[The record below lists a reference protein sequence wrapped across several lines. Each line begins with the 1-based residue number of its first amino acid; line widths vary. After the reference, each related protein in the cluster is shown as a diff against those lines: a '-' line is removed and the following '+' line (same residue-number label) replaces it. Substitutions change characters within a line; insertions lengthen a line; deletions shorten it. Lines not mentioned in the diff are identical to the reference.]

1 MFNPGAANT
10 PRKTARLPNGD
21 VADINFALSTGRS
34 TSKVVNVMMVEPM
47 ADSMM
52 EIDEVEREQLYRE
65 YVDPP
70 ELKAQHLRNLRVP
83 IDEYLL
89 YFAFQRTQN

>member
-1 MFNPGAANT
+1 MT
-10 PRKTARLPNGD
+10 L
-21 VADINFALSTGRS
+21 
-34 TSKVVNVMMVEPM
+34 EPL

-52 EIDEVEREQLYRE
+52 SIDEVERENLYKE
-65 YVDPP
+65 YVDLP
-70 ELKAQHLRNLRVP
+70 EVKAQHLRNLRVP